1 MPETLY
7 LIDGFAQIFRA
18 YYAIRGGMSSP
29 VTGEPT
35 HAVFGVTSVLIKLL
49 RDLRPDYVVVA
60 MDSPGKTFRDDL
72 YADYKGTRRATPDDL
87 ISQIP
92 RIVELFE
99 RFGITA
105 VSQPDLEADDVIAT
119 IVERILADPAS
130 SEISIRIASK
140 DKDLEQLLCDRVS
153 MFDIQTDTLTDVA
166 ALLTHKGIT
175 PAQVVDVLTLMGDT
189 VDNVPG
195 VAGIGLKTA
204 AQLVQEY
211 GSLDGIL
218 AHLDKLSPKRRECF
232 ERALGHLPLSRTLVT
247 LKRDGG
253 FAFSLESARV
263 RPPEPA
269 RLIPFFEQLGFHR
282 FQEDVKRLASPRPA
296 AGPLHAMERA
306 LAVRASDVP
315 LLHEVGRGLGGE
327 VGSVGGPHSNPLGD
341 QPRASGAPRPPEAGR
356 PLGDGAS
363 VAEAVAANEGPTP
376 ETAASGS
383 YRAVTTVADLEEL
396 VAMLKRQA
404 IFAFDTETT
413 GLSSDAKLCGLS
425 FAWEHGKGVYVPVRS
440 PAPEQHLD
448 EATVLASLR
457 PVLEDEAL
465 SKCGHNLKFDARMMV
480 RAGVRLRGVV
490 FDSMLASQL
499 LDASQPAHKLD
510 HLALILLNYLM
521 IPISDLIGTP
531 PDEIT
536 IEQVPLETVTTYA
549 AEDAD
554 IALRLYQQMAP
565 RVEAQGMTR
574 LLREIESPLSVVL
587 AEMEAAGIVCDPAE
601 LARQGDVLGVRVA
614 ALKQQIFELA
624 GGEFSLES
632 PKQLG
637 EVLFVRLG
645 LSSGKKTKTG
655 FSTNAEEL
663 DRLAA
668 VEDRNVPHTAVP
680 RLLLEYRQLHKLI
693 STYLGTL
700 ASAVDAGTGRIH
712 TTFHQLLTAT
722 GRLASQG
729 PNLQNIPVRS
739 DVGRLVRKAFVAPAG
754 HSLICADYSQ
764 VELRILAHL
773 SEDPA
778 LIAAFQAE
786 QDIHATVAAQ
796 VFGVAPDQITREQ
809 RTHAKTINFGII
821 YGVTA
826 FGLARRIE
834 GLDFSGASKLIADY
848 KVRFPGIDRFLHQ
861 CIQHAME
868 YGYVTTILGRRR
880 SIPEISAT
888 NQHQRGLG
896 ERLAINSVVQGSAAD
911 LIKIAMVNVQ
921 RRIDRDRLPVKMLLQ
936 IHDELVFEAP
946 SSEAPS
952 LAAIIRDEME
962 RALDLKV
969 PLRAEAGIGLDWM
982 SAK

>member
-18 YYAIRGGMSSP
+18 YYAIRGGMTSP

-35 HAVFGVTSVLIKLL
+35 HAVFGVTSLLIKLL

-72 YADYKGTRRATPDDL
+72 YADYKGTRRPTPDDL

-130 SEISIRIASK
+130 SEINIRIASK
-140 DKDLEQLLCDRVS
+140 DKDLEQLLCKRVS
-153 MFDIQTDTLTDVA
+153 IFDIQTDTLTDEA
-166 ALLTHKGIT
+166 ALLAHKGIT

-195 VAGIGLKTA
+195 VAGIGMKTA

-211 GSLDGIL
+211 GSVDGIL
-218 AHLDKLSPKRRECF
+218 ANLHRLSPKRRECF

-263 RPPEPA
+263 RTPEPA
-269 RLIPFFEQLGFHR
+269 RLVPFFEQLGFHR
-282 FQEDVKRLASPRPA
+282 FQEDVRKLV
-296 AGPLHAMERA
+296 GQ
-306 LAVRASDVP
+306 AVPHITGLSLPV
-315 LLHEVGRGLGGE
+315 VGM
-327 VGSVGGPHSNPLGD
+327 VV
-341 QPRASGAPRPPEAGR
+341 
-356 PLGDGAS
+356 GAS
-363 VAEAVAANEGPTP
+363 TVEVPRSTVGASERSEGPPP
-376 ETAASGS
+376 ETAASGN
-383 YRAVTTVADLEEL
+383 YRAITTVADLEEL
-396 VAMLKRQA
+396 VATLKRQA
-404 IFAFDTETT
+404 TFAFDTETT
-413 GLSSDAKLCGLS
+413 GLSRDAKLCGLS

-440 PAPEQHLD
+440 PFPEQHLD

-457 PVLEDEAL
+457 LVLEDEL
-465 SKCGHNLKFDARMMV
+465 IGKCGHNLKFDARMMI
-480 RAGVRLRGVV
+480 RSGVRLRGVV

-531 PDEIT
+531 PDEVT

-574 LLREIESPLSVVL
+574 LLREVESPLSVVL
-587 AEMEAAGIVCDPAE
+587 AEMEATGIVCDPVE

-614 ALKQQIFELA
+614 GLKAQIFELA

-637 EVLFVRLG
+637 EVLFVKLG

-668 VEDRNVPHTAVP
+668 AEDRNVPHTAVP
-680 RLLLEYRQLHKLI
+680 RLVLEYRQLHKLI

-712 TTFHQLLTAT
+712 TTFHQLFTAT

-739 DVGRLVRKAFVAPAG
+739 DSGRLVRKAFVAPAG

-796 VFGVAPDQITREQ
+796 VFGVAPEKITREQ
-809 RTHAKTINFGII
+809 RSHAKTINFGII

-834 GLDFSGASKLIADY
+834 GLDFSAASKLIADY
-848 KVRFPGIDRFLHQ
+848 KVRFPGIDRFLQQ

-868 YGYVTTILGRRR
+868 YGYVSTILGRRR

-921 RRIDRDRLPVKMLLQ
+921 RRIDHDRLPVKMLLQ

-946 SSEAPS
+946 SSESSS
-952 LAAIIRDEME
+952 LAAIIREEME